1 MDVSVVIL
9 LVVGVVV
16 LAAGL
21 YALGEDKTNELKAI
35 KPARRRLDSRAPRAT
50 GTSVS
55 AKSRPKKEDDTTSQA
70 SNTVA
75 TPASD
80 PFDRVTTDGETPQA
94 RSGRQAAQHLADTD
108 PAKLVHIIR
117 KWRQEDE
124 GRKFR

>member
-16 LAAGL
+16 LVAGL
-21 YALGEDKTNELKAI
+21 YALGEDKTNELRAI
-35 KPARRRLDSRAPRAT
+35 KPARRKLDSRAPRAT
-50 GTSVS
+50 RTPV
-55 AKSRPKKEDDTTSQA
+55 ATAPRQNIKKDTTSQA
-70 SNTVA
+70 PDTGVTPSN
-75 TPASD
+75 D